1 MDRPG
6 VSLLVS
12 IAVHVVVVGGI
23 ALALLFGPARTA
35 LPMPD
40 SVPVSIVSETLT
52 VEAGPADAP
61 TEDAEVAS
69 DSATAPPPTAPEP
82 PPPVEVPVPSPRPP
96 EKAPAPRP
104 NAQPKRNPPPSQPP
118 PANKGPARP
127 PADELCLTCIAG
139 ERTNSR
145 QPNNPNRQPP
155 AGQQGRGNAPRAIG
169 RASLQALAAQVT
181 PHWAVNCNQPGAD
194 NLTINVRVTLDENGR
209 IVGAPR
215 AIQSS
220 REPVWRAAS
229 ESVLRAIRAA
239 APFDMPSGYEQQEIP
254 FEFRTATMCSR

>member
-1 MDRPG
+1 MERPG
-6 VSLLVS
+6 VSLVAS
-12 IAVHVVVVGGI
+12 IVVHVVVVGGV
-23 ALALLFGPARTA
+23 ALALFFGPVRKS
-35 LPMPD
+35 LPMVD
-40 SVPVSIVSETLT
+40 AVPVSIVSETLT

-61 TEDAEVAS
+61 NEDAEVAS

-96 EKAPAPRP
+96 VKPPAQRP
-104 NAQPKRNPPPSQPP
+104 NAPPRPTPPPSQPP
-118 PANKGPARP
+118 PTKKGPTRP

-139 ERTNSR
+139 ERSNQR
-145 QPNNPNRQPP
+145 QPTRPNAGPP
-155 AGQQGRGNAPRAIG
+155 AGQQGRGTAPRAIG

-194 NLTINVRVTLDENGR
+194 DLTINVRVTLDPNGR